1 MGGRGGSSGAGK
13 ARGGGGGQ
21 TQSQPQQTLL
31 QSNAPGGYDN
41 YGNQA
46 LIKYQNQDDDK
57 TARFL
62 AKVHRDTDL
71 NQIQKQTNDPY
82 GFYDNDFQRLVLQ
95 LGLNDKPQVMSARE
109 FNAYVKRTGAEVLYR
124 GVSGQDVITRF
135 NDSPNNHVGNGVYGD
150 GNYFAPDKA
159 IATRY
164 ARTAAR
170 TSGKGGSGAVMTAAL
185 SPNARVVDYNTVERE
200 ISRHNARLRAS
211 LKHAGS
217 AGTRT
222 YSSNIGISQM
232 ALKMG
237 YNVVRKPGFAD
248 IVLTRDAVVVKKGR

>member
-21 TQSQPQQTLL
+21 QQSQQQTLL

-41 YGNQA
+41 NGNQA
-46 LIKYQNQDDDK
+46 LIKYQNQEDDK
-57 TARFL
+57 TARYL
-62 AKVHRDTDL
+62 AKVHRDTDM
-71 NQIQKQTNDPY
+71 NQIQQQTNDPY

-109 FNAYVKRTGAEVLYR
+109 FNAYVKSTGAEVLYR

-135 NDSPNNHVGNGVYGD
+135 TDSPNNHVGNGVYGD

-159 IATRY
+159 TATRY
-164 ARTAAR
+164 ARQAAR
-170 TSGKGGSGAVMTAAL
+170 MSGKGGAGTVMTAAL
-185 SPNARVVDYNTVERE
+185 SPNAKVVDYYTVERE
-200 ISRHNARLRAS
+200 IKRHNARLQAS

-237 YNVVRKPGFAD
+237 YNVVRRSGFAD